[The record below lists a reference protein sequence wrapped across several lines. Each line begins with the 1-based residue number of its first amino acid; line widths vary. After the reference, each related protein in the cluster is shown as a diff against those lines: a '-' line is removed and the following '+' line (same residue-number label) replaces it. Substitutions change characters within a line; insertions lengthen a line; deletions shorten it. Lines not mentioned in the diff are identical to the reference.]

1 MTWQTVI
8 ILQVIVSAGMTILTR
23 RLALAERKLFFVIG
37 VLSYA
42 VVALM
47 GFVYTLVFAGG
58 LPHLPHGQVWLY
70 LVAEGGCVPAAW
82 LLQYKIIGYLGASNT
97 VLVSMLNNVASAL
110 LGIIFLHDK
119 FSLGF
124 IAGTGLVLSS
134 IVIVFRVQPDSRH
147 QQPASTLKKISLI
160 AAMVGLYAVGLFS
173 EKRAI
178 DTIGVWNYAS
188 FGWLLQLIGA
198 LALCSFYGRH
208 ELSHA
213 TWRGVQKGLT
223 LGFVTSLAG
232 GLFIYALSIGTLS
245 HTIIANSGK
254 VALTTLFAAI
264 FLHER
269 NALQQRLLAFVL
281 SMGGLWFLVQ

>member
-1 MTWQTVI
+1 MINITSTQLDAWFALFI
-8 ILQVIVSAGMTILTR
+8 WPFLRILGLMLSEPLLGHRALPR
-23 RLALAERKLFFVIG
+23 RIKMGLALLLTITIAPMLPAPPPVSFTSAQGIVIAIQQLFIG
-37 VLSYA
+37 
-42 VVALM
+42 
-47 GFVYTLVFAGG
+47 FA
-58 LPHLPHGQVWLY
+58 
-70 LVAEGGCVPAAW
+70 
-82 LLQYKIIGYLGASNT
+82 
-97 VLVSMLNNVASAL
+97 
-110 LGIIFLHDK
+110 
-119 FSLGF
+119 LGF
-124 IAGTGLVLSS
+124 SIRLVLSS

-147 QQPASTLKKISLI
+147 QQPAATLKKISLI